1 MGKLNE
7 QTERACGH
15 VHYPTSSPTSRLP
28 VFYVHAAQQV
38 CLNIVRERERERQR
52 QRESIHIVC
61 ACACACVYVCVC
73 VCACRTH
80 MRERRFFAH
89 SDPHGAAIFN
99 GRFLA
104 GMPDDDL
111 LQRPI
116 VASEGG
122 GQNRRSSVLS
132 QFSGLENVLFN
143 DFIDDEPDSEDVS
156 E

>member
-1 MGKLNE
+1 
-7 QTERACGH
+7 
-15 VHYPTSSPTSRLP
+15 
-28 VFYVHAAQQV
+28 
-38 CLNIVRERERERQR
+38 
-52 QRESIHIVC
+52 
-61 ACACACVYVCVC
+61 
-73 VCACRTH
+73 

-89 SDPHGAAIFN
+89 SDAHGAAIFN